1 MDFSFS
7 ILWYVVI
14 SLFCSHQCLRLECP
28 RSGFIKLNFDGAS
41 KGNPR
46 KIGYGGVFRTCEGKI
61 LGTYMG
67 VLGIDCNNAAKLWA
81 LYTSLNIVKQQCFS
95 RLIIE
100 GDSNILIDMLRH
112 LHNGKSPAKLSTSW
126 FLEHFLTSMGI
137 LLRDS
142 SITVTLSHV

>member
-7 ILWYVVI
+7 TLWSVVI

-67 VLGIDCNNAAKLWA
+67 VLGIDCNNAAKLWV
-81 LYTSLNIVKQQCFS
+81 LYTSLKIV
-95 RLIIE
+95 
-100 GDSNILIDMLRH
+100 
-112 LHNGKSPAKLSTSW
+112 
-126 FLEHFLTSMGI
+126 
-137 LLRDS
+137 
-142 SITVTLSHV
+142 

>member
-28 RSGFIKLNFDGAS
+28 RSSFIKLNFDGAS

-61 LGTYMG
+61 LGTYMRG
-67 VLGIDCNNAAKLWA
+67 LGIDYNNVAKLWV
-81 LYTSLNIVKQQCFS
+81 LYTSLKIVKQQCFS

-100 GDSNILIDMLRH
+100 GDSKILIYMLRH

-126 FLEHFLTSMGI
+126 FLEHFQVGFSRFLNLFDGFPHYF
-137 LLRDS
+137 RG
-142 SITVTLSHV
+142 